1 MYLKELYKS
10 RTVDKYEGYDTI
22 YNNEP
27 RVKLPELIEHMERFT
42 EVYKKNAD
50 AHPAIREANCFDAQ
64 YPTMML
70 GIAAN
75 DLFVGRADI
84 FPLGFNAQYI
94 NGEWGF
100 VMNAPWFEARMEDP
114 EVTDNTTTSKTDTTT
129 TDNDDDDQEEAKV
142 WACNQRLDTPP
153 NYSGGAVKL
162 TLSQVVNGKT
172 TEKTVIENESPTFP
186 LTFSTEGAEGVSVGT
201 VYVYEKV
208 NGEYKKIA
216 KYTVPFE
223 EY

>member
-1 MYLKELYKS
+1 MIGVSENTAKKTLSNLNLSVVVDTGTSTKVKAGEVMAQSIKAGTKVDQKTEITI
-10 RTVDKYEGYDTI
+10 TVNSGTDEVTDPDT
-22 YNNEP
+22 
-27 RVKLPELIEHMERFT
+27 VT
-42 EVYKKNAD
+42 
-50 AHPAIREANCFDAQ
+50 
-64 YPTMML
+64 
-70 GIAAN
+70 
-75 DLFVGRADI
+75 
-84 FPLGFNAQYI
+84 
-94 NGEWGF
+94 
-100 VMNAPWFEARMEDP
+100 DP

>member
-1 MYLKELYKS
+1 MYLKALYKS

-50 AHPAIREANCFDAQ
+50 AHPAIREAYCFDAQ

-100 VMNAPWFEARMEDP
+100 VMNVPWFEARMEDP
-114 EVTDNTTTSKTDTTT
+114 EVTDEQKARLAAIFQFWKDKTSMQKHSS
-129 TDNDDDDQEEAKV
+129 V
-142 WACNQRLDTPP
+142 WCGICATRESASSLSRIVWKKSMKSAIVSRFCVTARWSLRSICMNVR
-153 NYSGGAVKL
+153 SKL
-162 TLSQVVNGKT
+162 MRSLNICGWR
-172 TEKTVIENESPTFP
+172 
-186 LTFSTEGAEGVSVGT
+186 
-201 VYVYEKV
+201 
-208 NGEYKKIA
+208 
-216 KYTVPFE
+216 
-223 EY
+223 